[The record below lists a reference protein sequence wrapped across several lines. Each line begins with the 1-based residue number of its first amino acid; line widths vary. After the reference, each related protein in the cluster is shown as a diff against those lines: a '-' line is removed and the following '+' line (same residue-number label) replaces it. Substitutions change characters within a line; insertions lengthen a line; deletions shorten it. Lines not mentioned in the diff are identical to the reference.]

1 MNIKLCSHFTA
12 YVIENTFTYLSSQD
26 VGRFPAYKELYAE
39 YTWSNGPVR
48 AGMFLN
54 VKEI

>member
-1 MNIKLCSHFTA
+1 MKIKLCSHFTA

-54 VKEI
+54 LKEI